1 VCGVTPISM
10 TKSRVPLVKMNKS
23 RRVVKSFA
31 IGSILMTQLISGA
44 TASGASAKT
53 HANDSRIRQEI
64 VAVEKTSAT
73 TNTILADV
81 VKRMETALTHHLS
94 TYSFTLL
101 HSTETLLENKYR
113 SKGLKIDWNI
123 SPDAK
128 LFVVV
133 KLSRKTYCYRG
144 TGSYRIKLVKSS
156 RCK

>member
-10 TKSRVPLVKMNKS
+10 TKSRVPIVNTKKN
-23 RRVVKSFA
+23 RRLLKSFA

-44 TASGASAKT
+44 TASGTPVKT
-53 HANDSRIRQEI
+53 HTHDVSVHRQT
-64 VAVEKTSAT
+64 VAIEKTSAT
-73 TNTILADV
+73 ANSILADV
-81 VKRMETALTHHLS
+81 VKRMEPALTHFLS

-101 HSTETLLENKYR
+101 NSTETLLENKYR
-113 SKGLKIDWNI
+113 SKGLSIDWNI

>member
-1 VCGVTPISM
+1 
-10 TKSRVPLVKMNKS
+10 
-23 RRVVKSFA
+23 
-31 IGSILMTQLISGA
+31 MTQLISGA

-53 HANDSRIRQEI
+53 HANDSSFRQEI

-81 VKRMETALTHHLS
+81 VKRMEPALTHFFS
-94 TYSFTLL
+94 TNSLTLL
-101 HSTETLLENKYR
+101 YCTETLLETKYR
-113 SKGLKIDWNI
+113 SKGLKIDWKT

-128 LFVVV
+128 LFVVF